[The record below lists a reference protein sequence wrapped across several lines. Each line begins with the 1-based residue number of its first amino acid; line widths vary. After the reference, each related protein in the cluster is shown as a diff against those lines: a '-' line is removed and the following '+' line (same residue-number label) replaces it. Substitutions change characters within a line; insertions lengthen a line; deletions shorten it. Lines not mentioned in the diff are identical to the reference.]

1 MIGTR
6 LSHYE
11 IVEEISRGGMGVVYR
26 AIDLNLERE
35 VALKVLP
42 EDLVH
47 DPERRTRLMQEARA
61 ASALEH
67 PHIGVIH
74 DVGEAQGVTFIAM
87 ELIRGEKLSDTLSRG
102 PLPPNRALA
111 LATEVAEALARA
123 HEKAIVHRDVKPANI
138 MVTAD
143 GHVKVIDFGLA
154 KVAEAAPQDATVTAR
169 GAHTGAGFILGTA
182 AYMSPEQARGV
193 RVDQR
198 SDVFSLGVTLYEMLT
213 ARPAFQ
219 GPSTLDTL
227 QSVLS
232 QPVPSIPPI
241 AGLPSDTASELQ
253 RIIAKA
259 TAKDPDDR
267 FQGMKDLIVD
277 LRAARRRLESSQ
289 TSVITAAPSRPQS
302 PFTQRRLLTSV
313 IVMLVVATL
322 AGGTVMWRRRGVEP
336 PAIQTSGKPAVA
348 VLYFENNTGDK
359 SLDWMRTGLT
369 DMMVTDLSQS
379 ADFEVVGTD
388 RLVQILEEMKRTDD
402 RVLPAD
408 VVQEIAN
415 RAAVDRVLV
424 GSYVKSGGTI
434 RISARLQEARSGRI
448 VGAERVEGPGDD
460 SLFTLVDE
468 LTRRFKA
475 RITAG
480 TAVAPSPI
488 FRRPGEE
495 APEPGLDRGVTEI
508 TTSSIEA
515 YRYYVEG
522 INFHER
528 GLSAQAAPLLE
539 KAIAIDPDFA
549 MAYAKLAVV
558 YNNLAQF
565 DKRDEYASKA
575 LDRTEH
581 LSPRERYYIEGF
593 FYGNHTETVGRSIQA
608 YQQGLKLHPEH
619 QASRHNL
626 GLTLTLLERYPEA
639 IEQYEEMLRR
649 RTSNPTSFEN
659 LADALIQTGNVR
671 RAREVADQ
679 FVKAYPESAAGQRML
694 GMTFIASGQLDQA
707 RLAFERGE
715 ALDPFDVAARIGKRN
730 VAMLRQRW
738 DDAKSIDGELAR
750 SPSPFSRYQSLIGE
764 AALASV
770 RGKRQ
775 LALTLLERAAR
786 VPELS
791 RQQRAGA
798 RNRMAEM
805 LLRDGNALAAI
816 AQAEMAIIDSRG
828 RLNEFRT
835 LQLLAAAQAAA
846 GRTAESDKTL
856 ATLDE
861 RGKMLPSQLEI
872 RRVKWTR
879 GQLAL
884 ARGNTEDASTLMN
897 DAAAM
902 LSAQGPSIGPP
913 SSHVELWY
921 DAAVANIKNHHD
933 AEAARLLDR
942 IQSGYEWP
950 FDAELWARS
959 FFLLGQICERRGD
972 HAKARE
978 QYAHFVELWQGG
990 DIERGWVAEA
1000 AKKVATR

>member
-182 AYMSPEQARGV
+182 AYMSPEQARGG

-198 SDVFSLGVTLYEMLT
+198 SDIFSLGVSLYEMLT

-219 GPSTLDTL
+219 GQSTLDTL

-289 TSVITAAPSRPQS
+289 TSVITAVPSRPQS

-313 IVMLVVATL
+313 IVMLVVASL
-322 AGGTVMWRRRGVEP
+322 AGGTVMWRRRGVES

-434 RISARLQEARSGRI
+434 RISARLQDARSGRI
-448 VGAERVEGPGDD
+448 VGAERVEGPGED

-475 RITAG
+475 RITAA

-515 YRYYVEG
+515 YRYYVEA

-558 YNNLAQF
+558 YNNLIQF
-565 DKRDEYASKA
+565 DKRDEYAKKA

-581 LSPRERYYIEGF
+581 LTPRERYYIEGF
-593 FYGNHTETVGRSIQA
+593 FYGNHFETIGRSIEA

-679 FVKAYPESAAGQRML
+679 FVKQYPESVAGQRML

-707 RLAFERGE
+707 RLAFDRDE
-715 ALDPFDVAARIGKRN
+715 ALDPFDVAARIGERN
-730 VAMLRQRW
+730 VAMLGQRW
-738 DDAKSIDGELAR
+738 DDAKAIDDELAR
-750 SPSPFSRYQSLIGE
+750 SPNPFARFQSLMGE
-764 AALASV
+764 AALASM

-775 LALTLLERAAR
+775 SALTLLERAAR

-791 RQQRAGA
+791 RQQRAAA
-798 RNRMAEM
+798 RNRMVEM
-805 LLRDGNALAAI
+805 LLRDGSALPAI
-816 AQAEMAIIDSRG
+816 AQAEMALADSRG
-828 RLNEFRT
+828 RPNEFRT

-861 RGKMLPSQLEI
+861 RARMLPSQVEI

-884 ARGNTEDASTLMN
+884 ARGNTEDASTQMN
-897 DAAAM
+897 EAAAM
-902 LSAQGPSIGPP
+902 LPAHGPSIGPA

-933 AEAARLLDR
+933 AEAARLLER

-950 FDAELWARS
+950 FSAELWTRS
-959 FFLLGQICERRGD
+959 FFLLGQVYERLGD
-972 HAKARE
+972 QAKARE
-978 QYAHFVELWQGG
+978 QYARLVELWRDG
-990 DIERGWVAEA
+990 DMERAWVAEA
-1000 AKKVATR
+1000 ARKVATR